1 MCKIVVTK
9 NSVNSFCSCR
19 RQYDYKVNKGISPVE
34 TPKGYDNAVALSKAV
49 ISSIVS
55 YQSKHSVD
63 EALNKGLELING
75 FGLEVTEGAQVE
87 AAFRAYVCR
96 YYNADNENW
105 EVIDNTIDA
114 CVDVQASPNVVYKT
128 YLNCVV
134 RNKTKNQYFVVLNR
148 TVTSK
153 IDDSFIVR
161 YLIDNDIRMQVLAAK
176 QLLGIENCGVIVNAI
191 YRQAQTKMK
200 EGETDEEYAARNAAR
215 KSKADLKRKV
225 GETRDEFVERM
236 VADYPTENLRKFFV
250 SFTDAQLTS
259 AVSNVLAIA
268 SDIMSCKAFYPNT
281 AECTKNGRCP
291 YMSLCKCDGD
301 LSKCSDEYKCEK

>member
-34 TPKGYDNAVALSKAV
+34 TPKCYDNAVALSKAV

-63 EALNKGLELING
+63 ESLNKGIEIING
-75 FGLEVTEGAQVE
+75 FGLDVTEGAQVE
-87 AAFRAYVCR
+87 AAFRAYVGR
-96 YYNADNENW
+96 YYNADNENL

-114 CVDVQASPNVVYKT
+114 CVDVQVSPNVVYKT

-176 QLLGIENCGVIVNAI
+176 QLLGIEVCGVIVNAI

-225 GETRDEFVERM
+225 GETRSEFVERM

-250 SFTDAQLTS
+250 SFTDAQLTA

-281 AECTKNGRCP
+281 SECNKNGRCP

-301 LSKCSDEYKCEK
+301 LSRCADEYKCEK